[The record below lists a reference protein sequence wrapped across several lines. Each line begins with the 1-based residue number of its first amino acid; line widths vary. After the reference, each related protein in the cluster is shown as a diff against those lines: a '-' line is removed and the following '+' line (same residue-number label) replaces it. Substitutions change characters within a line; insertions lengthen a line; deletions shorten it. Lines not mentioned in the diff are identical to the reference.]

1 MQLNDGDVKT
11 ALIDAD
17 IMLYRAAWKHEGEN
31 VENAYKTI
39 DAISNGKGDV
49 VKSRM
54 GDYDITKE
62 QSESLKLAFDA
73 VK

>member
-1 MQLNDGDVKT
+1 MS
-11 ALIDAD
+11 A
-17 IMLYRAAWKHEGEN
+17 
-31 VENAYKTI
+31 
-39 DAISNGKGDV
+39 AISNGKGDV

-62 QSESLKLAFDA
+62 QSESLKSAFDA